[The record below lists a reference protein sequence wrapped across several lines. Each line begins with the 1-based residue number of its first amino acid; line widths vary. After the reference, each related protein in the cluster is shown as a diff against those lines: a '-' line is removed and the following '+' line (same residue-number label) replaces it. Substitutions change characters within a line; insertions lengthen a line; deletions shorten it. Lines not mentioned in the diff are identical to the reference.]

1 MRMLNQAVR
10 EEIGRTPDLLF
21 AKSQFIKF
29 VTSRNLGISTIHPRG
44 KLLFAEGEDARGV
57 YLLLSGSVKVSL
69 TSSQGKVLILRI
81 AKPGDLLGI
90 NSTMTGN
97 PYEAT
102 AETTNYCRAIFI
114 PLREFGSLYNHNEDV
129 KAFVLDSFS
138 RQISEMIDSSRRL
151 LLSETAREKLARLIL
166 KWCREMGSLES
177 AGIRVVHNFTQEEIG
192 QMICAS
198 RETVSRLFNEFVRRD
213 VLTMS
218 TNFILIHNLEALE
231 NIQGEVA
238 HSG

>member
-1 MRMLNQAVR
+1 MQMLNQAVR
-10 EEIGRTPDLLF
+10 EEIGRSPDLLF

-44 KLLFAEGEDARGV
+44 TILFAEGEEARGV

-69 TSSQGKVLILRI
+69 TSQQGKVLILRI

-97 PYEAT
+97 AYEAT

-114 PLREFGSLYNHNEDV
+114 PLREFGSLYNRNDDV

-138 RQISEMIDSSRRL
+138 RQVAEMIDYSRRL
-151 LLSETAREKLARLIL
+151 LLSETAQEKLARLIL
-166 KWCREMGSLES
+166 KWSREMGSLES
-177 AGIRVVHNFTQEEIG
+177 QGVRVVHNFTQEEIG

-198 RETVSRLFNEFVRRD
+198 RETVSRLLTEFLRRG
-213 VLTMS
+213 VISMS
-218 TNFILIHNLEALE
+218 TNSILIHNLEALE
-231 NIQGEVA
+231 NI
-238 HSG
+238 